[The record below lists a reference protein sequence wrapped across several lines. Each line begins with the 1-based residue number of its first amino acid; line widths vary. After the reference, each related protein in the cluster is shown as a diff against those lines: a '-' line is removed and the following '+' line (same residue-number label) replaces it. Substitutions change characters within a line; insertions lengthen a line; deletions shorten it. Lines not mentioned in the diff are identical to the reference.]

1 MKILSVENLSRS
13 FGGIKANDDISFNV
27 DQGSILGIIGPN
39 GAGKSTLFDLITGYT
54 KADTGK
60 VEFFEKNI
68 FGLSPDKISNLGVG
82 RTFQKLKPFA
92 DQTLLENV
100 MIGSF
105 VKEQNIKKARDRALE
120 IIDFVDLIEKRHHF
134 AKELST
140 GQRKRLEMARAMA
153 IEPKLLL
160 MDEVTGGVDQK
171 TIPGLV
177 ELIKKL
183 KETGVTIITIEHNIN
198 IIMEISDNVLALD
211 QGKSIAFGTPK
222 EIQKNK
228 EVISLNLINRKI
240 EKEERQSWALGIENK
255 RRASLN
261 LEIFSSY
268 KAMEDFND
276 AKETQDDEKEFDID
290 LDNDYLLNE
299 GTQILSDYT
308 IHNHNSYL
316 SKAA

>member
-13 FGGIKANDDISFNV
+13 FGGIKANDNISFSIE
-27 DQGSILGIIGPN
+27 QGSILGIIGPN
-39 GAGKSTLFDLITGYT
+39 GSGKSTLFDLITGYT
-54 KADTGK
+54 KADSGK
-60 VEFFEKNI
+60 VQFFEKNI
-68 FGLSPDKISNLGVG
+68 FGLSPDKISNLGIG

-100 MIGSF
+100 MIGAF

-134 AKELST
+134 ARELST

-183 KETGVTIITIEHNIN
+183 KKTGVTIITIEHNIN

-211 QGKSIAFGTPK
+211 QGKSIAFGSPK
-222 EIQKNK
+222 EIQNNK
-228 EVISLNLINRKI
+228 QVI
-240 EKEERQSWALGIENK
+240 
-255 RRASLN
+255 
-261 LEIFSSY
+261 
-268 KAMEDFND
+268 D
-276 AKETQDDEKEFDID
+276 
-290 LDNDYLLNE
+290 
-299 GTQILSDYT
+299 
-308 IHNHNSYL
+308 SYL
-316 SKAA
+316 GTIDAA

>member
-13 FGGIKANDDISFNV
+13 FGGIKANDNISFEV
-27 DQGSILGIIGPN
+27 EQGSILGIIGPN

-54 KADTGK
+54 KADNGK
-60 VEFFEKNI
+60 VKFFEKNI
-68 FGLSPDKISNLGVG
+68 FGLSPDKISNLGIG

-100 MIGSF
+100 MIGAF
-105 VKEQNIKKARDRALE
+105 VKEQNIKEARDKALE

-177 ELIKKL
+177 DLIKKL
-183 KETGVTIITIEHNIN
+183 KKTGVTIITIEHNIN

-211 QGKSIAFGTPK
+211 QGKSIAFGSPR

-228 EVISLNLINRKI
+228 QVI
-240 EKEERQSWALGIENK
+240 
-255 RRASLN
+255 
-261 LEIFSSY
+261 
-268 KAMEDFND
+268 D
-276 AKETQDDEKEFDID
+276 
-290 LDNDYLLNE
+290 
-299 GTQILSDYT
+299 
-308 IHNHNSYL
+308 SYL
-316 SKAA
+316 GTFDAA

>member
-13 FGGIKANDDISFNV
+13 FGGIKANDNISFEV
-27 DQGSILGIIGPN
+27 EEGTILGVIGPN

-54 KADTGK
+54 KADNGK
-60 VEFFEKNI
+60 VQFFDKNI

-100 MIGSF
+100 MIGAF
-105 VKEQNIKKARDRALE
+105 VKEQNIKKARDKALE

-171 TIPGLV
+171 TIPSLV

-183 KETGVTIITIEHNIN
+183 KKTGVTIITIEHNIN

-211 QGKSIAFGTPK
+211 QGKSIAFGSPK
-222 EIQKNK
+222 NIQKNK
-228 EVISLNLINRKI
+228 VVI
-240 EKEERQSWALGIENK
+240 
-255 RRASLN
+255 
-261 LEIFSSY
+261 
-268 KAMEDFND
+268 D
-276 AKETQDDEKEFDID
+276 
-290 LDNDYLLNE
+290 
-299 GTQILSDYT
+299 
-308 IHNHNSYL
+308 SYL
-316 SKAA
+316 GTFDAA

>member
-1 MKILSVENLSRS
+1 MKILSVEKLSRS
-13 FGGIKANDDISFNV
+13 FGGIKANDNISFEV
-27 DQGSILGIIGPN
+27 EQGSILGIIGPN

-54 KADTGK
+54 KADKGK
-60 VEFFEKNI
+60 VKFFEKNI

-100 MIGSF
+100 MIGAF
-105 VKEQNIKKARDRALE
+105 VKEQNIKKARDKALE

-183 KETGVTIITIEHNIN
+183 KKTGVTIITIEHNI
-198 IIMEISDNVLALD
+198 ICICITKSYITCRIKISYCSNTN
-211 QGKSIAFGTPK
+211 S
-222 EIQKNK
+222 
-228 EVISLNLINRKI
+228 NLLCSNTDCAIK
-240 EKEERQSWALGIENK
+240 
-255 RRASLN
+255 
-261 LEIFSSY
+261 F
-268 KAMEDFND
+268 F
-276 AKETQDDEKEFDID
+276 ID
-290 LDNDYLLNE
+290 
-299 GTQILSDYT
+299 
-308 IHNHNSYL
+308 
-316 SKAA
+316 

>member
-1 MKILSVENLSRS
+1 MKILTVENLSKS
-13 FGGIKANDDISFNV
+13 FGGIHANRDISFDV
-27 DQGSILGIIGPN
+27 EEGSILGVIGPN
-39 GAGKSTLFDLITGYT
+39 GAGKSTLFDLITGFT
-54 KADTGK
+54 KPDTGK
-60 VEFFEKNI
+60 VKFYDKNI
-68 FGLSPDKISNLGVG
+68 FGISPDKISNLGVG

-105 VKEQNIKKARDRALE
+105 VKEQNIKKARDKALE

-183 KETGVTIITIEHNIN
+183 KKTGVTIITIEHNIN

-211 QGKSIAFGTPK
+211 QGKSIAFGPPK

-228 EVISLNLINRKI
+228 EVI
-240 EKEERQSWALGIENK
+240 
-255 RRASLN
+255 
-261 LEIFSSY
+261 
-268 KAMEDFND
+268 D
-276 AKETQDDEKEFDID
+276 
-290 LDNDYLLNE
+290 
-299 GTQILSDYT
+299 
-308 IHNHNSYL
+308 SYL
-316 SKAA
+316 GTFDAA

>member
-1 MKILSVENLSRS
+1 MKILSVENLTKA
-13 FGGIKANDDISFNV
+13 FGGIKANDKISIEV
-27 DQGSILGIIGPN
+27 DEGSILGVIGPN

-54 KADTGK
+54 KADSGK
-60 VEFFEKNI
+60 VELLGKDI
-68 FGLSPDKISNLGVG
+68 FGLSPDKISSLGVG

-105 VKEQNIKKARDRALE
+105 VKETNIKKARDRALE
-120 IIDFVDLIEKRHHF
+120 IIDFVDLIDMRHHY

-183 KETGVTIITIEHNIN
+183 KKSGVTIITIEHNIN
-198 IIMEISDNVLALD
+198 IIMEISDNILALD
-211 QGKSIAFGTPK
+211 QGKRIAYGSPK
-222 EIQKNK
+222 QIQNNSR
-228 EVISLNLINRKI
+228 VV
-240 EKEERQSWALGIENK
+240 
-255 RRASLN
+255 
-261 LEIFSSY
+261 
-268 KAMEDFND
+268 D
-276 AKETQDDEKEFDID
+276 
-290 LDNDYLLNE
+290 
-299 GTQILSDYT
+299 
-308 IHNHNSYL
+308 SYL
-316 SKAA
+316 GTYDAT

>member
-13 FGGIKANDDISFNV
+13 FGGIKANDNISFDV
-27 DQGSILGIIGPN
+27 EQGSILGIIGPN

-54 KADTGK
+54 KADNGNIK
-60 VEFFEKNI
+60 FFEKNI
-68 FGLSPDKISNLGVG
+68 FGLSPNKISNLGVG

-100 MIGSF
+100 MIGAF
-105 VKEQNIKKARDRALE
+105 VKEQNIKKARDKALE

-140 GQRKRLEMARAMA
+140 GQRKRLEMARAIA

-177 ELIKKL
+177 DLIKEL
-183 KETGVTIITIEHNIN
+183 KKTGVTIITIEHNIN

-211 QGKSIAFGTPK
+211 QGKSIAFGSPR

-228 EVISLNLINRKI
+228 QVI
-240 EKEERQSWALGIENK
+240 
-255 RRASLN
+255 
-261 LEIFSSY
+261 
-268 KAMEDFND
+268 D
-276 AKETQDDEKEFDID
+276 
-290 LDNDYLLNE
+290 
-299 GTQILSDYT
+299 
-308 IHNHNSYL
+308 SYL
-316 SKAA
+316 GTFDAA